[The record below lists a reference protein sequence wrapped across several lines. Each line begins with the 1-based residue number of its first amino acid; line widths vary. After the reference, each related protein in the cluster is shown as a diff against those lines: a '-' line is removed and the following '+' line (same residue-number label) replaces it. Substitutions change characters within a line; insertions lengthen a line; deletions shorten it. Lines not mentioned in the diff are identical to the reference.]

1 MSARAKS
8 VIFWM
13 GREHPNRK
21 TSWPLRS
28 QGNSEAHSFSL
39 RVPGDKHPNAPL
51 LFAFLK
57 VNGMAI

>member
-28 QGNSEAHSFSL
+28 QGNSEAHSLAHACQATAQMRPFVS
-39 RVPGDKHPNAPL
+39 P
-51 LFAFLK
+51 F
-57 VNGMAI
+57 